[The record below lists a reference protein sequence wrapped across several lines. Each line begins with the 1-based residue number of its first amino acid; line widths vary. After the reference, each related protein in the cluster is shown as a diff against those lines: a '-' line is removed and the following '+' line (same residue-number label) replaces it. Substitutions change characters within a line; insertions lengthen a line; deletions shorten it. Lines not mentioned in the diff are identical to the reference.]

1 MRSIS
6 RNVAIPIIA
15 MLAAAC
21 GGGGATTAPTSAATQ
36 PPAGT
41 SAPSGAV
48 ATGAPATQSA
58 STCRVPAAG
67 EATVVE
73 STVVGFA
80 WQDVTAKVGDV
91 ITWTNGDTEPH
102 GVETDD
108 GTCRQDPPTPGNGTA
123 SLVFDVAG
131 TYPFICWLHPTM
143 TGTITIT
150 Q

>member
-1 MRSIS
+1 MRQIS
-6 RNVAIPIIA
+6 RGLAIPIIGL
-15 MLAAAC
+15 LAAAC

-41 SAPSGAV
+41 TAP
-48 ATGAPATQSA
+48 ATGAPTTQSA
-58 STCRVPAAG
+58 STCHVPASS

-73 STVVGFA
+73 TTVVDFA
-80 WQDVTAKVGDV
+80 WEDVTAKVGDV
-91 ITWTNGDTEPH
+91 ITWTNGDTEAH

-108 GTCRQDPPTPGNGTA
+108 GTCRQDPPTPANGTA

-150 Q
+150 E

>member
-1 MRSIS
+1 MRQIS
-6 RNVAIPIIA
+6 RGLAIPIIGL
-15 MLAAAC
+15 LAAAC

-41 SAPSGAV
+41 AAP

-58 STCRVPAAG
+58 STCHVPASG
-67 EATVVE
+67 EATVVAT
-73 STVVGFA
+73 TVVDFA
-80 WQDVTAKVGDV
+80 WEDVTAKVGDV

-102 GVETDD
+102 GIETDD

-143 TGTITIT
+143 TGTLTIT
-150 Q
+150 E

>member
-1 MRSIS
+1 MRPIS
-6 RNVAIPIIA
+6 RGLAIPIIA
-15 MLAAAC
+15 LLAAAC
-21 GGGGATTAPTSAATQ
+21 GGGGATTAPTSAGTQ

-41 SAPSGAV
+41 TAPG
-48 ATGAPATQSA
+48 TGAPTTQSA
-58 STCRVPAAG
+58 STCHVPAAG

-73 STVVGFA
+73 ASVAGFA
-80 WQDVTAKVGDV
+80 WEDVTAKVGDV
-91 ITWTNGDTEPH
+91 ITWTNGDTAPH